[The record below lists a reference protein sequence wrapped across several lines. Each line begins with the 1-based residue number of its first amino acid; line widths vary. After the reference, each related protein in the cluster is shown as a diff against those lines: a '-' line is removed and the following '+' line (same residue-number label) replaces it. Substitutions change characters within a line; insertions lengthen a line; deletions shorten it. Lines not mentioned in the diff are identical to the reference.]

1 VPLANTVSGDL
12 HQVLVTA
19 IGGNG
24 ASVRTVAQYNREL
37 TNRTL
42 TLGPALSSTAPTSL
56 GSSPYPRFSVTG
68 TWQTEYPDA
77 VGASF
82 FQQAQTSNTW
92 TVTMSRS
99 YFGSG
104 ATWTLAVPNFAGV
117 SGFNSAW
124 ALANASTSW
133 SLTAL
138 GGLFAPG
145 NNALGFGEGGTFRS
159 ASRTGTVSP

>member
-1 VPLANTVSGDL
+1 MRRSLAV
-12 HQVLVTA
+12 
-19 IGGNG
+19 
-24 ASVRTVAQYNREL
+24 
-37 TNRTL
+37 L
-42 TLGPALSSTAPTSL
+42 TLVCAACSGGGGDDTGPVTPPPT
-56 GSSPYPRFSVTG
+56 PTI
-68 TWQTEYPDA
+68 A
-77 VGASF
+77 
-82 FQQAQTSNTW
+82 
-92 TVTMSRS
+92 VTMSRGCFS
-99 YFGSG
+99 SG